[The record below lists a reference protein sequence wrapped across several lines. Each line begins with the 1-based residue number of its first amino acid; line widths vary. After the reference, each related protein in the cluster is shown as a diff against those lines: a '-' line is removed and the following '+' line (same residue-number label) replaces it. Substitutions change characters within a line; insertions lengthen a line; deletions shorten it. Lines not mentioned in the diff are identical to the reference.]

1 VKSAGREQK
10 SDVFRDKIK
19 SDADTA
25 LRSHDA
31 RLVGVLRFLI
41 SVLDKK
47 ALQLPPEAMT
57 ETEEVAVLRKELK
70 NKEEAKAMFEKGD
83 RADLALDSDY
93 EIEVLKK
100 YLPVD
105 MSEAQVGEIVDEV
118 LRQAQDGAN
127 FGMVMGA
134 VMKKVAGKVN
144 SDLVVKL
151 VKDKLDS

>member
-1 VKSAGREQK
+1 MY
-10 SDVFRDKIK
+10 RDKIK

-25 LRSHDA
+25 LRNHDA

-57 ETEEVAVLRKELK
+57 EAEELGVLRKELK

-118 LRQAQDGAN
+118 VAASNAVVPN

-134 VMKKVAGKVN
+134 VMKKVAGKVGGEIV
-144 SDLVVKL
+144 SRIVKE
-151 VKDKLDS
+151 KLEKA